1 MRRSLLKA
9 AQFKGREGIAR
20 DAFSAFNVRSLVMYF
35 APALRTRSY
44 APARGFD
51 RNFERF
57 LSDAFFAQ
65 SQGALKVEQSDEA
78 WTLSLDVPGVARE
91 QLTLEVDGTVVRLAT
106 VADAPRQFKAAYE
119 LPAEIDADTTSAKL
133 EHGVLTLTLGKKK
146 PVVTTRTIAVQ

>member
-1 MRRSLLKA
+1 
-9 AQFKGREGIAR
+9 
-20 DAFSAFNVRSLVMYF
+20 MYF

-51 RNFERF
+51 RSFERF

-65 SQGALKVEQSDEA
+65 GVKVDQTDEA
-78 WTLSLDVPGVARE
+78 WTLSLDVPGGARE
-91 QLTLEVDGTVVRLAT
+91 PLTIEVDGTVVRLAT

-133 EHGVLTLTLGKKK
+133 ENGVLTLSLGKKK